1 MYSKE
6 RESLLPSLS
15 LEARMARDK
24 GSQRLFKFWFASA
37 FTCGIAVGAFSLAYL
52 RAQGTLWIV
61 LFFGAIAG
69 AIAIFEQFGKPH
81 GHNLRT
87 PAKPSR
93 WSRRTQPF
101 HPVTPRKPVNTKPAA
116 RRAQLHA
123 ITGKKSAEP
132 PSSSTS

>member
-1 MYSKE
+1 
-6 RESLLPSLS
+6 
-15 LEARMARDK
+15 MARDK
-24 GSQRLFKFWFASA
+24 GSQRLFKFWLVLA
-37 FTCGIAVGAFSLAYL
+37 FTLGIASGAFSLAYL

-69 AIAIFEQFGKPH
+69 AVAMFEQFGKPS
-81 GHNLRT
+81 GHNLRA
-87 PAKPSR
+87 PAKPAR

-101 HPVTPRKPVNTKPAA
+101 HPVTPRKPANSKSKPPA